1 MEKNFANLIEID
13 KNEVLRYLEYNG
25 QYIDEKLEYLK
36 SKGHIGVFVS
46 RLIPVRLYNRR
57 VYKNN

>member
-25 QYIDEKLEYLK
+25 QYIDEKLD
-36 SKGHIGVFVS
+36 HI
-46 RLIPVRLYNRR
+46 IDECIKITNR
-57 VYKNN
+57 K

>member
-25 QYIDEKLEYLK
+25 QYIDEKLD
-36 SKGHIGVFVS
+36 
-46 RLIPVRLYNRR
+46 YNRR